1 MYFISHPHHFIDF
14 PRQRP
19 FSHDDEYSHRPRNE
33 ASKKQ
38 SYGKRVK
45 EVEGGLSPH
54 WTLVMNTAL
63 GIANQFQKV
72 LRTLSTTI
80 SKRTQEPYSEVI
92 AHLSL
97 RTRLRFSLLQTCLI
111 AVRGNRRKIAI
122 SSLVNTELVT

>member
-54 WTLVMNTAL
+54 WTVDTGHEYRCWDRQPVSEGPEDTFNDNLETYT
-63 GIANQFQKV
+63 G
-72 LRTLSTTI
+72 TI
-80 SKRTQEPYSEVI
+80 
-92 AHLSL
+92 L
-97 RTRLRFSLLQTCLI
+97 
-111 AVRGNRRKIAI
+111 
-122 SSLVNTELVT
+122 